1 MEKIIKRIN
10 WETVIVSVVVVAFV
24 GFMAYCAL
32 HSA

>member
-1 MEKIIKRIN
+1 MNKIIKRIT
-10 WETVIVSVVVVAFV
+10 WENVIVSVVVVAFI